1 MTFFKWPV
9 VGLAAAIYCA
19 GALPSA
25 AQSIQPC
32 SQSSDRTERSRT
44 SQAGIDCRQR
54 NIDTYVNAISV
65 LQPVQGAA
73 LKRCLQAL
81 GRELQ
86 GDNGSSGAG
95 PKYFAK
101 VKQCQDVARGAGDSL
116 PAANLDSAT
125 ADMPAGDACDQACV
139 TRAIGDFMKQHPEP

>member
-1 MTFFKWPV
+1 MKLLKWPV
-9 VGLAAAIYCA
+9 IGLAAVIYCA

-32 SQSSDRTERSRT
+32 SQSSDRAERSRT

-54 NIDTYVNAISV
+54 NIDTYINSVSV
-65 LQPVQGAA
+65 LQPVEGSS

-101 VKQCQDVARGAGDSL
+101 VKQCQEAARKIGDAI

-139 TRAIGDFMKQHPEP
+139 TQAVTDFMKQHPEP